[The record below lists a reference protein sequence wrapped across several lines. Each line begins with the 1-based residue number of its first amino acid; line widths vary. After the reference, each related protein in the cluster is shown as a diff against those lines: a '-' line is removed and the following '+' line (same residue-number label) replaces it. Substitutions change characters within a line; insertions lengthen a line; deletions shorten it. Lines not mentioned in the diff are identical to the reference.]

1 MTNFLRVDAV
11 NRQLVMD
18 KAFAKN
24 AKIVGSAEYNMLQR
38 ARSDYDGYSVV
49 TRHIKRNPNKESYKG
64 LSYQYMEDY
73 IMTHEDYET
82 ARALLDELDEMR
94 LISQC
99 HSKAFRYPAIKK
111 WFFKRYPKV
120 RDFGVQNEKCTGE
133 LVLSQK
139 DKEVA

>member
-49 TRHIKRNPNKESYKG
+49 TRRIKRNPNKESYKG
-64 LSYQYMEDY
+64 LSYQ
-73 IMTHEDYET
+73 TLCWH
-82 ARALLDELDEMR
+82 R
-94 LISQC
+94 S
-99 HSKAFRYPAIKK
+99 
-111 WFFKRYPKV
+111 
-120 RDFGVQNEKCTGE
+120 RDVH
-133 LVLSQK
+133 
-139 DKEVA
+139 